1 MRDNPKINAWL
12 DKPLSSFWPNFTI
25 YHLII
30 VLILTTTVLSRF
42 IMLGERV
49 MSHDEV
55 NHVVPAYNYYQ
66 GEGYRY
72 DPVTHG
78 PFQFH
83 MIALSYTLFGDSDF
97 SARVPDA
104 LFGIGVVAFALFAF
118 QRYLGRVGSLVAGF
132 LFTISPFISFYSRY
146 TRNEIY
152 IVFWGMA
159 LIWGVLRYLEFG
171 RKRTLLF
178 ITIITALHFTDK
190 ATSYIFTAELL
201 IFLLVIFIVRVV
213 TKPWKTRRFRTIF
226 LILVGVAMLAGFATF
241 GIGYTGIIVFFLGD
255 CKGDYILED

>member
-1 MRDNPKINAWL
+1 MNQSATLNSWL
-12 DKPLSSFWPNFTI
+12 DRPIFSFWPKFTI
-25 YHLII
+25 YHLLIS
-30 VLILTTTVLSRF
+30 LILLTTILSRF

-55 NHVVPAYNYYQ
+55 NHVVPAYTFYT
-66 GEGYRY
+66 GGGYRY

-78 PFQFH
+78 PLQFH
-83 MIALSYTLFGDSDF
+83 LIALSYTLFGDNDF
-97 SARVPDA
+97 SARIPDA

-118 QRYLGRVGSLVAGF
+118 KRYLGRLGSLIAGF
-132 LFTISPFISFYSRY
+132 LFTISPYISFYSRY

-159 LIWGVLRYLEFG
+159 LIWGVLNYLEFG

-201 IFLLVIFIVRVV
+201 IFLAVIFVAQLM
-213 TKPWKTRRFRTIF
+213 TKPWRSR
-226 LILVGVAMLAGFATF
+226 
-241 GIGYTGIIVFFLGD
+241 
-255 CKGDYILED
+255 

>member
-1 MRDNPKINAWL
+1 MKNNSQINTWL
-12 DKPLSSFWPNFTI
+12 DRPVFGVWPRFTI

-30 VLILTTTVLSRF
+30 TIILAATILSRF
-42 IMLGERV
+42 INLGERV

-55 NHVVPAYNYYQ
+55 NHVVPSYTLYT
-66 GEGYRY
+66 GGGYRY

-78 PFQFH
+78 PLQFH
-83 MIALSYTLFGDSDF
+83 LITLSYVLFGDNDF

-104 LFGIGVVAFALFAF
+104 LFGIGVVVFAIFAYK
-118 QRYLGRVGSLVAGF
+118 RYLGRLGSLAAGF
-132 LFTISPFISFYSRY
+132 LFAISPYISYYSRY

-201 IFLLVIFIVRVV
+201 IFLAVVFISRML
-213 TKPWKTRRFRTIF
+213 TKPWRSKNLRPIVL
-226 LILVGVAMLAGFATF
+226 LIVGVIFVL
-241 GIGYTGIIVFFLGD
+241 GIV
-255 CKGDYILED
+255 